1 MASTDERG
9 AESEGVMRDTTQNP
23 DRLTRRRAGTW
34 RKHNAIRRTD
44 DLRTIMDAARLAQA
58 MYERRIPVQLL
69 LEEVVR

>member
-1 MASTDERG
+1 
-9 AESEGVMRDTTQNP
+9 MRDATQNP

-34 RKHNAIRRTD
+34 RKRNAIKRGD

-69 LEEVVR
+69 LEQDAA